1 MQLQKLGVGFL
12 LVFLMSISVASAYP
26 GDSRYYE
33 DYQRDYYFD
42 ETDTFSRSIEVD
54 YDDPY
59 YYGNSYYSG
68 YPYSYGYPA
77 YRSGFS
83 DRETFS
89 STISFERHDRYTR
102 EFRTD
107 VDYYQPYNRYN
118 GYNNYGGN
126 NYGGRYNRYAYREP
140 SYNSYDYFGS
150 GVPRYNYQYYY

>member
-1 MQLQKLGVGFL
+1 MDMQLQKLGVGFL

-42 ETDTFSRSIEVD
+42 ETNTFSRSIEVD

-107 VDYYQPYNRYN
+107 VDYYQPYNRY
-118 GYNNYGGN
+118 GYNNYGG
-126 NYGGRYNRYAYREP
+126 RYDRYAYRDP
-140 SYNSYDYFGS
+140 YYYGNSYDYFGS